1 MTKNIQNKIE
11 FLLEA
16 PLEILHQESMEWL
29 NTIDFW
35 KDEITFLNHLLTG
48 KTSLFPNLK
57 NSIDGKVI
65 LNYLQNV
72 SSDTLS
78 DIKLNV
84 QAHEGYLAKLL
95 SDDKLSQE
103 AYRSKHK
110 NVLQK
115 MRNFEKELKE
125 IKFKVFDFVKK
136 QAHK

>member
-1 MTKNIQNKIE
+1 MAQKTTNISE

-16 PLEILHQESMEWL
+16 PLETLHQESMEWL

-35 KDEITFLNHLLTG
+35 KDEITFFNHLLNG
-48 KTSLFPNLK
+48 KTSLFPKLLS
-57 NSIDGKVI
+57 SIDGKAI
-65 LNYLQNV
+65 ENYLHNV
-72 SSDTLS
+72 SSDTLA
-78 DIKLNV
+78 DIRLNV

-115 MRNFEKELKE
+115 MKAFEKELKE
-125 IKFKVFDFVKK
+125 IKLKVFEIAKK
-136 QAHK
+136 QVHK